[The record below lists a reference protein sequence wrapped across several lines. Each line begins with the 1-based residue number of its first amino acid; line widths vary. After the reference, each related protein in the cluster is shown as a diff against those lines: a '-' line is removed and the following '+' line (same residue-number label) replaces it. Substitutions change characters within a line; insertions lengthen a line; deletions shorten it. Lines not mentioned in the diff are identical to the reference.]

1 MGKDA
6 LMNLI
11 LLVLLLFR
19 RQNHGFNTI
28 YISTSINIS
37 MSHSRAS
44 RDDQVLFLVLRFRQM
59 QGHRVTSSL
68 SGGKRLL
75 LLSTQLR
82 GNKPACLIRSCPI
95 PCHPQNQSSTN
106 SDCQDRTW
114 AYMAAPAAYHYSQ
127 SRMRLLP
134 IHSSHTLAGT
144 IQPPPE
150 VSSLAPS
157 MSVDTHMQWGME
169 VDPSRY
175 CRNADFSKGGGS
187 GEQA

>member
-11 LLVLLLFR
+11 LLVLFLFH
-19 RQNHGFNTI
+19 RQNYGFNTI

-82 GNKPACLIRSCPI
+82 GSKL
-95 PCHPQNQSSTN
+95 PCHLQNQSSTT

-114 AYMAAPAAYHYSQ
+114 AYMAALAAYHYSQ

-157 MSVDTHMQWGME
+157 MSVDTHMQQLGMGNG
-169 VDPSRY
+169 SRSESVLQK
-175 CRNADFSKGGGS
+175 RRLF
-187 GEQA
+187 ERWW